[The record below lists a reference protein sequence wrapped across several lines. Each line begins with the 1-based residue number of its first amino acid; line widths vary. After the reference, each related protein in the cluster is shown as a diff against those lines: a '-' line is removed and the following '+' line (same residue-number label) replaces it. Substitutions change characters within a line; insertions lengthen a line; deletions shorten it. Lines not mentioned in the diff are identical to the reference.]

1 MKELKDM
8 ESIEEVDTKTLKRIL
23 SDLNTDYVDID
34 EIGFFDKTTAKRY
47 YLYDVFE
54 TDSSLCIRSPSRN
67 WPYSVLKHTNTKK
80 YQKQLKQK
88 IEKELERRA

>member
-1 MKELKDM
+1 MKKIIDM
-8 ESIEEVDTKTLKRIL
+8 ESIEEVDVKTLKRLL
-23 SDLNTDYVDID
+23 SYLNTDYVNIH

-54 TDSSLCIRSPSRN
+54 TESSSYIREPSRA
-67 WPYSVLKHTNTKK
+67 WPHSILKHTNTKK
-80 YQKQLKQK
+80 YKRQLKDK